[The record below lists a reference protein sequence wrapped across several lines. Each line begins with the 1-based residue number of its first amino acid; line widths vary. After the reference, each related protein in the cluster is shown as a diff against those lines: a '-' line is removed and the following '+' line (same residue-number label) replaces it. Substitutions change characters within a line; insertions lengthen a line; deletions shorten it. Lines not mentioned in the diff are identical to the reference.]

1 MIHLQSRPLAINHI
15 LKCDE
20 CSYMAISRTVLK
32 HRKTMKHPNKE
43 EPEALGK
50 AEVVRVNNQNH
61 SMTKL
66 S

>member
-1 MIHLQSRPLAINHI
+1 
-15 LKCDE
+15 
-20 CSYMAISRTVLK
+20 
-32 HRKTMKHPNKE
+32 MKHPNKE

-66 S
+66 SLRRKMKERKEKSGRKKKETGGNEKKRES